1 MGSHNID
8 CEAIIG
14 VLNVLN
20 NSGTGG
26 SLIVGCQPGTTKG
39 SRWETFS
46 LISTESRTKL
56 LLLSYIYI
64 KSDKKKFD
72 YLFFEPNFFSFFAKK
87 YLSSFILNNI
97 ILIILK

>member
-64 KSDKKKFD
+64 KSDKKKVW
-72 YLFFEPNFFSFFAKK
+72 L
-87 YLSSFILNNI
+87 FILWTQFF
-97 ILIILK
+97 LIFC